1 MIDQIGQAISQIT
14 TARELQPTFAV
25 VHPQDWW
32 KMRLLKDSFGRY
44 ILGDPSSVVD
54 PKLFGLTVVPTT
66 SIALNQFLV
75 GNGTST
81 GSEIRDRMEMQVE
94 ISTEHQDYF
103 VRNMVAIRAEKRLA
117 LIVKRPAQL
126 LSPARSR
133 RASPAVRFVTN
144 W

>member
-1 MIDQIGQAISQIT
+1 
-14 TARELQPTFAV
+14 
-25 VHPQDWW
+25 
-32 KMRLLKDSFGRY
+32 
-44 ILGDPSSVVD
+44 LGDPSSVVD

-117 LIVKRPAQL
+117 LIVKRPA
-126 LSPARSR
+126 SYVTGSFAS
-133 RASPAVRFVTN
+133 ASPQ
-144 W
+144 